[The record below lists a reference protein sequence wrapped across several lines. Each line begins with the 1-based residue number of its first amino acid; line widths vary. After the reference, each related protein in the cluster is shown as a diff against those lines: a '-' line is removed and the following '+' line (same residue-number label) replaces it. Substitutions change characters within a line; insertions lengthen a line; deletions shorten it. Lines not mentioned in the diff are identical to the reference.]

1 MTDTIEHIVASDP
14 VSYSELLKLSSD
26 PVFAELFQAVVT
38 GDDVLQSL
46 PAGRDERPELVAIR
60 PARRTEPR
68 RLIIALASSAAAAA
82 LLIAAVAAPGLR
94 TLDRNHRVAAT
105 HGRQRAGLQG
115 GTPTWHL
122 VGYISPS
129 WRTQPSVGLQRGFS
143 LTCPD
148 VTTCYAVDFQGDPQA
163 TGPEVEVTDDAG
175 GIWRQ
180 LALPV
185 TLSVFSPLACS
196 DAETCA
202 LLGEDSSGNAVFLE
216 TSDGGQ
222 SWAATAGPSGLAF
235 PKGLVEL
242 SCVSEASCVA
252 VTWRRPEHA
261 AGPGEAEIAYS
272 TNDSGSTWAATNLPH
287 HFVPFALKCAGS
299 SMCVAVGSLDSPNGS
314 PGMALYSAD
323 GGSTWNTASL
333 PPTAGQ
339 LTLLS
344 CANAS
349 DCLASFFN
357 QFRMTNSVLV
367 STDGGQSWT
376 PAPSPQQFIT
386 GLSCPSALQCWA
398 SGWGSS
404 HGSGQPVAV
413 FSRRGGSISYTSNGC
428 RTWQQSQLPEGTGPV
443 LDISCPTASNCY
455 AIAAGHARSE
465 PYRPILLAYGG

>member
-1 MTDTIEHIVASDP
+1 MTDISEHIVASDP
-14 VSYSELLKLSSD
+14 VSYSELLRLSSD
-26 PVFAELFQAVVT
+26 PVFDELFQAVVT
-38 GDDVLQSL
+38 GDEVLQSP
-46 PAGRDERPELVAIR
+46 PAAGDERRELVAASR
-60 PARRTEPR
+60 ARWREPR

-82 LLIAAVAAPGLR
+82 LLIAAITAPGLQ
-94 TLDRNHRVAAT
+94 TLHRSHAVVAA
-105 HGRQRAGLQG
+105 H
-115 GTPTWHL
+115 GTPAWHL

-148 VTTCYAVDFQGDPQA
+148 VTTCYAVDFQGYPQA

-175 GIWRQ
+175 GTWRQ

-185 TLSVFSPLACS
+185 TLSVFSPPACS

-202 LLGEDSSGNAVFLE
+202 LLGDDSSGNAVFLE
-216 TSDGGQ
+216 TTDGGQ
-222 SWAATAGPSGLAF
+222 SWAATAGPSGLTF

-242 SCVSEASCVA
+242 SCVSKASCVA

-272 TNDSGSTWAATNLPH
+272 TNDSGRTWAATNLPD
-287 HFVPFALKCAGS
+287 HFVPFALKCADS

-314 PGMALYSAD
+314 PGMGVYSAD
-323 GGSTWNTASL
+323 GGSTWNTATL

-344 CANAS
+344 CANVS

-376 PAPSPQQFIT
+376 PAPSPPQQFIT
-386 GLSCPSALQCWA
+386 ALSCPSALQCWA

-404 HGSGQPVAV
+404 HGSGQPAAF
-413 FSRRGGSISYTSNGC
+413 FSRRGGSISYTSNGG

-465 PYRPILLAYGG
+465 PVLLAYGS